1 MPGGPTRAHQR
12 ASAAPCAALGLSL
25 VLPYG
30 YPCAWHCVAPVRS
43 QCVLRGTRAIPVRSL
58 WAIGV
63 RSALLI
69 LCLPGGVPLAYFV
82 RHSAIPSAY

>member
-1 MPGGPTRAHQR
+1 MLGPASAHRR
-12 ASAAPCAALGLSL
+12 ASVALCAALGLLL

-30 YPCAWHCVAPVRS
+30 YHCAC
-43 QCVLRGTRAIPVRSL
+43 TRALPVRSL

-69 LCLPGGVPLAYFV
+69 LCLSSGPAQCLPSVPVVGPQWA
-82 RHSAIPSAY
+82 S